1 MNIAVWANNDQWDEL
16 TSVPLNAQL
25 TRLQIP
31 FKITGD
37 AQVLL
42 LLQDESTLTVDN
54 FSGPVIINSVSK
66 TLKELNAPANVLRIN
81 GWNGFLARNKWEIAG
96 PLNQAV
102 EEISTIFGKQLIPVP
117 DEPGFVSARVIAMI
131 INEAYFALED
141 QISTKEEIDIAMKL
155 GTNYSYGPFE
165 WGDKIGIGRIYTLLK
180 QLSADDIKYNPARL
194 LKEAA
199 AI

>member
-1 MNIAVWANNDQWDEL
+1 MNIAVWANDDQWNEL

-25 TRLQIP
+25 TRLQMP
-31 FKITGD
+31 FKVTGD
-37 AQVLL
+37 VQALL
-42 LLQDESTLTVDN
+42 LLQDESTLTADN

-102 EEISTIFGKQLIPVP
+102 EGILTTLGKQLIPVP